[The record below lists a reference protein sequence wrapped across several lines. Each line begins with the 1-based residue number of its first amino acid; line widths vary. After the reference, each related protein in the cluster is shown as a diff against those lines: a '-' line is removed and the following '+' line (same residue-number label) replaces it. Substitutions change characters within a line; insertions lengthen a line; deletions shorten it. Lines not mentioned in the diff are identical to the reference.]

1 MTFRQVGNPLRSEG
15 GKVMA
20 YAGKSASR
28 LHIAGAL
35 HNGSAKGG
43 VRSGGTGLDAQAVL
57 LLLVLSL
64 FNTANALSGT
74 FVPVY
79 LWKASQ
85 SYALIGWYTFSQIGT
100 GGLTVWLAGKWVKQ
114 YNKMNTLRL
123 GVALS
128 GCFYLSVLLLAGA
141 ARQYYIPLGAL
152 NGIACGFFW
161 LAYNV
166 VYFEITEPNNR
177 DRYNGWAGLLSSCAG
192 IVAPWLSG
200 IIISRMAGEAGYRI
214 IFSVSI
220 VIFGVSVVLSFWLRK
235 RPAEGRYGWFLGLRE
250 LRERGNPW
258 RKFVPAIMLQGVRE
272 GVFLFLVGLAVY
284 IATRSE
290 QKLGNFT
297 LLTSLVALGSFWTV
311 GRWLRP
317 GWRRLSMLIGVIA
330 VTAVIFPL
338 LLGIHYGTLL
348 VLGLGTSLFMP
359 LYMIPMTSS
368 VFDLIGRN
376 EQSARARVEY
386 IVLREAALTVGRLT
400 GLTAYLLVLPGHP
413 TERALTWLLIG
424 VGAAPIAGWWLIRRY
439 LGERGMAADR

>member
-1 MTFRQVGNPLRSEG
+1 MHKGDAEG
-15 GKVMA
+15 KA
-20 YAGKSASR
+20 
-28 LHIAGAL
+28 
-35 HNGSAKGG
+35 
-43 VRSGGTGLDAQAVL
+43 RSGGTGLDAQAVL

-85 SYALIGWYTFSQIGT
+85 SYALIGWYSFSQFGIS
-100 GGLTVWLAGKWVKQ
+100 GLTFWLAGKWVKQ

-128 GCFYLSVLLLAGA
+128 GCFYLTVLLLGNAS
-141 ARQYYIPLGAL
+141 RHYYIPLGAL
-152 NGIACGFFW
+152 NGIAGGFFW

-177 DRYNGWAGLLSSCAG
+177 DRYNGWAGLLGSCAG

-200 IIISRMAGEAGYRI
+200 LIISRSAGTAGYRI

-220 VIFGVSVVLSFWLRK
+220 VIFAVSVVLSFWLRK
-235 RPAEGRYGWFLGLRE
+235 RPAEGQYGWFLGVRE

-258 RKFVPAIMLQGVRE
+258 RKFVPAIMMQGVRE

-290 QKLGNFT
+290 QKLGTFT
-297 LLTSLVALGSFWTV
+297 LITSLVALGSFWTV

-317 GWRRLSMLIGVIA
+317 RWRRLSMLVGVIA
-330 VTAVIFPL
+330 VTAVILPL
-338 LLGIHYGTLL
+338 LLGGIQYGTLL
-348 VLGLGTSLFMP
+348 MFGIGTSLFIP

-386 IVLREAALTVGRLT
+386 IVLREAALTAGRLI
-400 GLTAYLLVLPGHP
+400 GLTAYLLVLPQHP
-413 TERALTWLLIG
+413 TQRAITWLMLG
-424 VGAAPIAGWWLIRRY
+424 VGAAPIAGWWLIRHY
-439 LGERGMAADR
+439 VGERRYAAKRQAERP